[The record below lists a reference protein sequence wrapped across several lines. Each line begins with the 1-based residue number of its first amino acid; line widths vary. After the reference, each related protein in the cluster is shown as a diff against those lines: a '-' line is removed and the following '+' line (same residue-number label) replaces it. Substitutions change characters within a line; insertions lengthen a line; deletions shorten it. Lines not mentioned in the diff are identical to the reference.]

1 MCLSH
6 LIYTVRPCLI
16 HTCQAIPI
24 QRPCHALTIL
34 FFSKPRHYSSVKILA
49 VGYLPAYGFFHLPHG
64 VPRRLLSEAY
74 HSSSQGSVPTTE
86 MISSSSL
93 QKRRSV
99 KLSVSSSYV
108 SGYHSDFHEG
118 HGSVE
123 ARQWRCM
130 ACVN

>member
-6 LIYTVRPCLI
+6 LIYTVRLCLI
-16 HTCQAIPI
+16 DTCQAIPI
-24 QRPCHALTIL
+24 QRPYHALTMP
-34 FFSKPRHYSSVKILA
+34 FFSRPRHSTAVKIRI
-49 VGYLPAYGFFHLPHG
+49 VGYLPAYCFFHLPHG
-64 VPRRLLSEAY
+64 VPRRLLSEPY

-99 KLSVSSSYV
+99 KLSVSSSCV

-118 HGSVE
+118 HGTIE
-123 ARQWRCM
+123 ARQGRCM
-130 ACVN
+130 VCVN